1 MLPAR
6 TSRGQLT
13 RHLVQPN
20 PHGTISAMSETT
32 DTAERELADAKR
44 ASALRKVV
52 LEIERGAAGLGW
64 DRPPMLYAL
73 VPTETLL
80 DTDGLP
86 EDMRETL
93 IASKD
98 ENPFHLSAVLQ
109 DLDTSEDVE
118 DVLPRIGWP
127 EAVQGAALTVERL
140 VVPPEVE
147 EEAPEDPEEA
157 LEFISNHP
165 SRTEVR
171 LVIGVN
177 REGDTWSAIR
187 TRAFDDASNVV
198 EGDNLVPALSAALK
212 LGFDPDA
219 DVDTPIAEETLQVP
233 NPASND

>member
-1 MLPAR
+1 
-6 TSRGQLT
+6 
-13 RHLVQPN
+13 
-20 PHGTISAMSETT
+20 MSETT
-32 DTAERELADAKR
+32 DTAEPKSVDTKR

-64 DRPPMLYAL
+64 DRPAMLYAL
-73 VPTETLL
+73 VPTKTLL
-80 DTDGLP
+80 NTDGLP

-93 IASKD
+93 AATQD
-98 ENPFHLSAVLQ
+98 DNPFHLSAVLQ
-109 DLDTSEDVE
+109 ELDTSEDVE
-118 DVLPRIGWP
+118 EVLPRIGWP

-171 LVIGVN
+171 LVIGVD
-177 REGDTWSAIR
+177 REGDTWTAIR

-212 LGFDPDA
+212 LGFDPEANVDA
-219 DVDTPIAEETLQVP
+219 PIGEETLQVP
-233 NPASND
+233 NPAEEE